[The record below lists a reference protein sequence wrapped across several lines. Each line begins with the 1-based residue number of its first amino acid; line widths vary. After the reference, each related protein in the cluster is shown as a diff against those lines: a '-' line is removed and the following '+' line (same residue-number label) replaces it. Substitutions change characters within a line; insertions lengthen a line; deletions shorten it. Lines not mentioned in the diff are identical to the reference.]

1 MRAKRPPQAGFTMI
15 EVMIALLLTAIAI
28 IGIMSLYMSQT
39 RASAY
44 SRHTTEATVLAQDGM
59 EKLRAEGVPAS
70 ATIATV
76 NEQGVAV
83 AGGLYT
89 RTSTVSALVG
99 SYYDLTVAVSWD
111 ENGVPRTIR
120 LYTRRNQ

>member
-1 MRAKRPPQAGFTMI
+1 MI